1 MREVGEKRNRGAVG
15 EMMRLLLALLA
26 LLPIVIFPRTWV
38 SYLTPTQRLSV
49 AGRELRDSG
58 VIDSIVNEKS

>member
-1 MREVGEKRNRGAVG
+1 
-15 EMMRLLLALLA
+15 MRLLLALLA